1 MRPGLKSTEFW
12 LNTAAMVIGAV
23 LAAVGE
29 ENSWT
34 QILGGVMAVVAPAA
48 YMAGR
53 TTVKGREALGA
64 AHVQAAREVA
74 KKKSE
79 QP

>member
-1 MRPGLKSTEFW
+1 MKPGLKSTEFW

-34 QILGGVMAVVAPAA
+34 QILGGLMAVVAPTA
-48 YMAGR
+48 YTAGR
-53 TTVKGREALGA
+53 ATVKRREALGQ
-64 AHVQAAREVA
+64 AHVEATREVA
-74 KKKSE
+74 KKAV
-79 QP
+79 QA

>member
-1 MRPGLKSTEFW
+1 MKPGLKSTEFW

-34 QILGGVMAVVAPAA
+34 QTLGGLMAVVAPTA
-48 YMAGR
+48 YTAGR
-53 TTVKGREALGA
+53 ATVKGREALGQ
-64 AHVQAAREVA
+64 AHVEATREVA
-74 KKKSE
+74 KKSV
-79 QP
+79 QA

>member
-1 MRPGLKSTEFW
+1 MKPGLKSTEFW

-34 QILGGVMAVVAPAA
+34 QILGGLMAVVAPTA
-48 YMAGR
+48 YTAGR
-53 TTVKGREALGA
+53 ATVKGREALGQ
-64 AHVQAAREVA
+64 AHVEATSEVA
-74 KKKSE
+74 KKSV
-79 QP
+79 QS

>member
-1 MRPGLKSTEFW
+1 MKPGLKSTEFW

-34 QILGGVMAVVAPAA
+34 QILGGLMAVVAPTA
-48 YMAGR
+48 YTAGR
-53 TTVKGREALGA
+53 ATVKGREALGQ
-64 AHVQAAREVA
+64 AHVEATREVA
-74 KKKSE
+74 KKSV
-79 QP
+79 QG

>member
-48 YMAGR
+48 YTAGR
-53 TTVKGREALGA
+53 ATVKGREALGA
-64 AHVQAAREVA
+64 AHVEAAREVA

-79 QP
+79 QS